1 MGDRISVIRDK
12 LRAALWPLPTAMLPL
27 AVALFALARWI
38 DAGHPDPDRLRRWLL
53 HNGTGDDARNLLST
67 LVSAIITMSTLVFSI
82 TIVALSLAAT
92 QFGSRLVRAYM
103 TDLRSKLALGLFAMT
118 ILYCLLALRVVGT
131 EMPAEAVPHVT
142 VSTGLVLG
150 TFCILALLFF
160 LHVVARSII
169 ADEVIRRVAMELE
182 ENIATLDD
190 LHTSPQADLQAQ
202 QLVLPPVYEERPDVV
217 RAATQGYI
225 RAIDYDGLLRTAGDS
240 GVWVRVEVHAGEF
253 VARGDRLATVHPAGT
268 APQAALQRIETAVML
283 GRTRT
288 PTQDLAFS
296 MRHLVDVSLRA
307 LSAAINDANT
317 ARVVVDHLRGA
328 LSRLMEKA
336 LPQRVYRDETG
347 EMRVVGQ
354 FLTHEDML
362 HAALSQI
369 RHSAAAQP
377 SVVVSLVLALGHVL
391 EHARLPR
398 HRDLVFDHAERV
410 AQAGLRLAE
419 DSTDR
424 LVIERALTRVRLR
437 LAEQRALDQQQP

>member
-1 MGDRISVIRDK
+1 MVDRLSLIHDK

-27 AVALFALARWI
+27 AVGLFAAAQWI
-38 DAGHPDPDRLRRWLL
+38 DASHPDPDLLRRWLL
-53 HNGTGDDARNLLST
+53 HSGTGDDARNLLST
-67 LVSAIITMSTLVFSI
+67 LLSAVITMSSLVFSI

-169 ADEVIRRVAMELE
+169 ADEVIRRVAAELE

-190 LHTSPQADLQAQ
+190 LVITSETNASDPP
-202 QLVLPPVYEERPDVV
+202 LVLPSPYEQAGDVV
-217 RAATQGYI
+217 RAGAQGYI
-225 RAIDYDGLLRTAGDS
+225 RAIDYEGLLHGATAAN
-240 GVWVRVEVHAGEF
+240 VWVRVQVHAGEF
-253 VARGDRLATVHPAGT
+253 VARGDRLATVHPRGRSDTAG
-268 APQAALQRIETAVML
+268 LQRIEAAVLL
-283 GRTRT
+283 GPTRT
-288 PTQDLAFS
+288 PTQDLVFS
-296 MRHLVDVSLRA
+296 MRHLVDVLLRA

-336 LPQRVYRDETG
+336 LPQRAYRDEEG
-347 EMRVVGQ
+347 ELRVVGQ
-354 FLTHEDML
+354 SLTHEDML
-362 HAALSQI
+362 NAALGQV
-369 RHSAAAQP
+369 RHSAASEP
-377 SVVVSLVLALGHVL
+377 SVVVALVLALGHVL

-398 HRDLVFDHAERV
+398 HRDLVFDHAQRIAE
-410 AQAGLRLAE
+410 AGLRLAQ
-419 DSTDR
+419 DATDR
-424 LVIERALTRVRLR
+424 QVIERALMRVRMR
-437 LAEQRALDQQQP
+437 LAEQRALDQPQP